1 MWVSVVSVWW
11 HLLSKVHNHHDVA
24 NRDNLRLSLTTLNIM
39 PIINT
44 IFSVVYVNHVLYP
57 NKYLKTINI
66 KNKSNINIF

>member
-1 MWVSVVSVWW
+1 MWVNVVSVRW
-11 HLLSKVHNHHDVA
+11 HFLSKVHNHHDDV

-44 IFSVVYVNHVLYP
+44 VFLVVYVNNVLYP

-66 KNKSNINIF
+66 ENKNNINIF

>member
-11 HLLSKVHNHHDVA
+11 HLLSKVHNYHDVV

-39 PIINT
+39 PIMNT
-44 IFSVVYVNHVLYP
+44 IFLVVHINYVLYP